1 MRCSF
6 TATLQRSALMRTAR
20 RLSLCLR
27 PQPAHRLAAFYD
39 HEVEIGTLDS
49 LSYDAQGQ
57 FLATVTTQHEK
68 AARCN
73 ALSEQRAGCGLLG
86 NLSRACGF
94 SSFSD
99 CMRKAGGDPS
109 RLRRRVLW
117 ILRARSAMDTGD
129 GSATCQ
135 YRESLGRSSR
145 PLARVAARSPL
156 GRDRLFAGL
165 VRIRQRRLARV

>member
-1 MRCSF
+1 
-6 TATLQRSALMRTAR
+6 LPLY
-20 RLSLCLR
+20 
-27 PQPAHRLAAFYD
+27 YD

-57 FLATVTTQHEK
+57 LLATVTTQHEK

-99 CMRKAGGDPS
+99 CMRNAGGKP
-109 RLRRRVLW
+109 
-117 ILRARSAMDTGD
+117 
-129 GSATCQ
+129 Q
-135 YRESLGRSSR
+135 
-145 PLARVAARSPL
+145 PVA
-156 GRDRLFAGL
+156 
-165 VRIRQRRLARV
+165 